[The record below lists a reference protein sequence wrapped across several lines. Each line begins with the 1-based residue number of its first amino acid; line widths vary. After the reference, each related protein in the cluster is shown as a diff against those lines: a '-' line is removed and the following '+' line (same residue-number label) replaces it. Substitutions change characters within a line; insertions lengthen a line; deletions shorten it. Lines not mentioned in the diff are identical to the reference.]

1 MTLFKK
7 QQHAMKKTFNKREA
21 VYVFSRMILHGCRY
35 TVNILMAITTA
46 DSGSVV
52 IRHAALRVCAILDLS
67 SFLFDRPLWCRKHLV

>member
-7 QQHAMKKTFNKREA
+7 QQHAMKKTFNMREA

-35 TVNILMAITTA
+35 TANILIAITTA

-52 IRHAALRVCAILDLS
+52 IRHAALRVCAILDL
-67 SFLFDRPLWCRKHLV
+67 FFI